1 MKLQSL
7 KIVFERDA
15 MSHVSAVLK
24 RAAPVRE
31 FFDPKNKAHVKS
43 MTVFLQTGKW
53 GEIQFICEPPF
64 ISVPEYVFRKY
75 LCHKLNV
82 TDIAYRSNLDETQQK
97 LLENEQIAQL
107 QTAP

>member
-1 MKLQSL
+1 
-7 KIVFERDA
+7 

-24 RAAPVRE
+24 RSAPRRE

-43 MTVFLQTGKW
+43 MMVFLETGKW

-82 TDIAYRSNLDETQQK
+82 TDIAYRSGNVEQA
-97 LLENEQIAQL
+97 LLQNEQIAQL